1 MSGNSKEPSKTALM
15 IREGANLPEDAWRD
29 ARVAAVMGQLPTE
42 IRQLPKEQMFAAA
55 IQFFGTAQRY
65 DLDPMQGEIFGW
77 WDRKKGSM
85 VCMVGRDGL
94 LKIASRDTD
103 ILGVQS
109 DIVRAGDT
117 FRKIQRGDKIDIEHI
132 SEPFGEGT
140 GATIGAYAL
149 VKKREGPDVFVAR
162 RLDQFASLMGKRN
175 WQSNPDEMLETRVI
189 SFALRKSTAL
199 LAGVYTEGD
208 YAFAAPSGE
217 PEATPIDRRKE
228 LPTRARSEALADEL
242 GAEAP
247 EGYVDIG
254 EETQTGIE
262 IEAEQVEEIGE
273 VAVSPE
279 GDVAYVKPAET
290 YVPMLETNGDMAPG
304 YFIENLSRGWCRLWR
319 VASVDEQDTW
329 KAGTSAA
336 ETIYADTAG
345 CHVLLVTSKNMR
357 LVDLVAYARKD
368 FEQYETATQEAAT

>member
-1 MSGNSKEPSKTALM
+1 MSGDTNEKGKKLSKTALM
-15 IREGANLPEDAWRD
+15 IREGANLPEEMWRD
-29 ARVAAVMGQLPTE
+29 ARIAAVMGQLPTE
-42 IRQLPKEQMFAAA
+42 VRQLPRETMFAAA

-77 WDRKKGSM
+77 WDRTKGSM

-94 LKIASRDTD
+94 LKIASRDED

-109 DIVRAGDT
+109 DVVREGDT
-117 FRKIQRGDKIDIEHI
+117 FKKIQKGDKVDIEHI

-162 RLDQFASLMGKRN
+162 RLDQFANLMGKRN

-217 PEATPIDRRKE
+217 PEAIPIDRRKT
-228 LPTRARSEALADEL
+228 LPVGGRSEALADEL
-242 GAEAP
+242 GGEGDGGMQKVEVVPVEQEA
-247 EGYVDIG
+247 
-254 EETQTGIE
+254 
-262 IEAEQVEEIGE
+262 
-273 VAVSPE
+273 VAVEVE
-279 GDVAYVKPAET
+279 GVEITEEEKTVTAET
-290 YVPMLETNGDMAPG
+290 YVPMLETNGEMAPG

-319 VASVDEQDTW
+319 VAGVDEQEAW

-357 LVDLVAYARKD
+357 LNDLVQYARKD
-368 FEQYETATQEAAT
+368 FVQYEATTQGA